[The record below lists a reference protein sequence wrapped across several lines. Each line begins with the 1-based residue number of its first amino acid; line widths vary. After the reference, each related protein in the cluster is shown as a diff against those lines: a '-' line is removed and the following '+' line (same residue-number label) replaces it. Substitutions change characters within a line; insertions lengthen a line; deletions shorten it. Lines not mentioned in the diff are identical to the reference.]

1 MNSLQQKKML
11 FIKCIRTP
19 NSTNLP
25 PTLLVCYTEAK
36 KATWMSS
43 FAFSDDFKNALESD
57 SDDFRQN
64 VFPVELFFGVGVV
77 VVGIVSVF
85 PAVSVIKRFSSS
97 LLLNK

>member
-1 MNSLQQKKML
+1 MHLNSQLDQPSAH
-11 FIKCIRTP
+11 IT
-19 NSTNLP
+19 
-25 PTLLVCYTEAK
+25 CYTEAK

-43 FAFSDDFKNALESD
+43 FAFSDDFKNALETA

-85 PAVSVIKRFSSS
+85 PAVGVIKRFSSS